1 MKKVLSVIIP
11 VIVILVSALLV
22 LNFTVLKE
30 KSGIKEAQIIPVSS
44 KVNSENKG
52 KHLCCSE
59 DEEGAVSDN
68 SIYQLNSQWTNQEGQ
83 TVSLKSFMGKP
94 VVLTMF
100 YASCTYACPLLVND
114 MQRVESSLS
123 ANNRNNYRF
132 ILVSI
137 DPERDTPEKLKIYA
151 KEHGLDLSTWTLLTG
166 KSDDIMELAAMTGFK
181 YKKDDKGNYSH
192 SNLITLLNEK
202 GEIAHHQTG
211 LNQDIARTVNQLKN
225 L

>member
-30 KSGIKEAQIIPVSS
+30 APRHS
-44 KVNSENKG
+44 
-52 KHLCCSE
+52 CCSDYE
-59 DEEGAVSDN
+59 MGPVSDN
-68 SIYQLNSQWTNQEGQ
+68 SIYQLNSQWTNQGGES
-83 TVSLKSFMGKP
+83 VSLKSFKGKP

-100 YASCTYACPLLVND
+100 YSSCTYACPLLVND
-114 MQRVESSLS
+114 MLRMESSLS
-123 ANNRNNYRF
+123 ADKRNNYRF

-151 KEHGLDLSTWTLLTG
+151 KEHGLDLSRWTLLTG

-192 SNLITLLNEK
+192 SNLISLLNEK
-202 GEIAHHQTG
+202 GEISHQQIG
-211 LNQDIARTVNQLKN
+211 LNQDIAETVNQLKN